1 MLLHRKQLPPHL
13 SLIPRYTCDLAVG
26 ASRKRNDAKCGGGSW
41 QAASL
46 CSQMNKTFRDSSV
59 DLALLRFVTRLI
71 GLHLVVHWRATRL
84 SWGWRST
91 PRVALQCTTR
101 SRPPTHSFLCCD
113 TGIPCGGA
121 LQIRT
126 FPSAICTPRRVLAP
140 GQTGQASWYK
150 SALCRRLR
158 RDIHCT
164 RHGQPGTGKRPD
176 LEVLAGF
183 LGHLHMCPSLDE
195 S

>member
-1 MLLHRKQLPPHL
+1 MWRRKLASCKSVLTNEQN
-13 SLIPRYTCDLAVG
+13 IPRQFSRPCVAAFCYTFNWPPFARSCH
-26 ASRKRNDAKCGGGSW
+26 
-41 QAASL
+41 
-46 CSQMNKTFRDSSV
+46 
-59 DLALLRFVTRLI
+59 ALHFV
-71 GLHLVVHWRATRL
+71 RA
-84 SWGWRST
+84 
-91 PRVALQCTTR
+91 RVALQCTTR

-164 RHGQPGTGKRPD
+164 RHGQTGTGKRPD